1 MAPLHLAPNLILVL
15 AHLLKTKSVGST
27 AMMLGMSQPSVSRHL
42 AQLREAIQDPL
53 LVRAGN
59 QMARTP
65 RGEELV
71 GRLSDWMSTTAS
83 LFDTCEFTPAQI
95 RRRFRIAS
103 TDFGVATVCLP
114 ALPALWREA
123 PSLGLDV
130 VPLGHVPHRSLAS
143 GDIDLALTGF
153 DPVPEQIHHDLLF
166 EDTFVCV
173 MRAGHPL
180 AEADADVVSLA
191 GFLAYPHLAL
201 SVSDAELDRVA
212 MELGAEARHRK
223 VAARVPY
230 FALAPRMLAAG
241 DLVMVVP
248 ARAAAGWSAGEQEQC
263 ALAVRRAP
271 EELGTL
277 RYWLLWHERSR
288 LDPPARWLRARLI
301 EMARMASDEGGKG

>member
-1 MAPLHLAPNLILVL
+1 
-15 AHLLKTKSVGST
+15 
-27 AMMLGMSQPSVSRHL
+27 
-42 AQLREAIQDPL
+42 
-53 LVRAGN
+53 
-59 QMARTP
+59 
-65 RGEELV
+65 
-71 GRLSDWMSTTAS
+71 
-83 LFDTCEFTPAQI
+83 
-95 RRRFRIAS
+95 
-103 TDFGVATVCLP
+103 
-114 ALPALWREA
+114 
-123 PSLGLDV
+123 

-263 ALAVRRAP
+263 ALAVRRAR
-271 EELGTL
+271 GTGHAQVL
-277 RYWLLWHERSR
+277 ALVARAQPPRSSGP
-288 LDPPARWLRARLI
+288 L
-301 EMARMASDEGGKG
+301 ASCAADRDGPDGVG